1 LFCSETTNAPIDK
14 GELNAQML
22 KDGKQA
28 VANSQSTTLKY
39 AVRNTDRSV
48 GALLSGEIA
57 KHHGNHDFED
67 TPIKVELTGTAGQSL
82 QVVCTCTLKV
92 TQMTTLVKA

>member
-1 LFCSETTNAPIDK
+1 MKSWRLWVLLRAGDHTRLFCSQTTNAPIDK

-22 KDGKQA
+22 KDGQQA
-28 VANSQSTTLKY
+28 VIDGKSITLKY
-39 AVRNTDRSV
+39 PIRNTDRSV

-67 TPIKVELTGTAGQSL
+67 TPIKVELR
-82 QVVCTCTLKV
+82 
-92 TQMTTLVKA
+92 